1 MARPQSTPLGDNS
14 SAGHMT
20 LTNASM
26 KAASSGPSEW
36 YVSAAG
42 FAAAAALA
50 AAAAT
55 VAAAAECS
63 AGASD
68 ATPASPACNKK
79 FRRPD
84 CFLPSTMQRLP
95 DTASIQLS
103 VGIVAAAGAGRFVF
117 HHVLQATQC
126 LIPL

>member
-42 FAAAAALA
+42 FAAGPAAGFA
-50 AAAAT
+50 AAAPT
-55 VAAAAECS
+55 AAATAE
-63 AGASD
+63 ATD

-79 FRRPD
+79 SRRPD
-84 CFLPSTMQRLP
+84 CFLLSTMQRLP
-95 DTASIQLS
+95 DTASIQ
-103 VGIVAAAGAGRFVF
+103 
-117 HHVLQATQC
+117 QNY
-126 LIPL
+126 